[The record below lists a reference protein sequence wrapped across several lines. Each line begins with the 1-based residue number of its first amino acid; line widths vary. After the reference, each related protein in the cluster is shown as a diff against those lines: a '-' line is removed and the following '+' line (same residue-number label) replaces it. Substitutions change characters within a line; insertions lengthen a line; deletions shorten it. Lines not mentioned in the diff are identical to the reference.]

1 MVINPL
7 YQIVAFFGTEY
18 SPVTL
23 ELLDH
28 ITVSLYHAG
37 VEVSN
42 REQAFTVIQYLA
54 ENGILDLKQQENGI
68 FLIKL
73 KEH

>member
-7 YQIVAFFGTEY
+7 YQIISYFGTEY
-18 SPVTL
+18 SPVTI
-23 ELLDH
+23 EQLDH

-37 VEVSN
+37 LAIKD
-42 REQAFTVIQYLA
+42 REEAFSVIQYLA
-54 ENGILDLKQQENGI
+54 DNGVLDLKQQDNET
-68 FLIKL
+68 FLVKL

>member
-7 YQIVAFFGTEY
+7 YQIIAYFNTEY
-18 SPVTL
+18 SPVTI
-23 ELLDH
+23 EQLDH

-37 VEVSN
+37 LDIKN
-42 REQAFTVIQYLA
+42 REEAFSIIQYLA
-54 ENGILDLKQQENGI
+54 DNGVLDLKQQDNET
-68 FLIKL
+68 FLVKL